1 MYPELHTS
9 QVHFSVVKWAK
20 SDVALRK
27 ESQEPFLGGKGET
40 YGRQSH

>member
-1 MYPELHTS
+1 MQERIRRN
-9 QVHFSVVKWAK
+9 FKWAK

-27 ESQEPFLGGKGET
+27 ESQETFLGGKGET